1 MADDHLPQILR
12 RSTLVV
18 REVRCACTR
27 EHLALASHNHLCQT
41 YFRKKATHEKRP
53 EGGEGNTMD
62 LGTGIALLVAF
73 LAVVVLIIRGQSPII
88 MLLILAVL
96 WAAIAG
102 IGIEDIQKK
111 IIQAG
116 GVQYASAV
124 IIIVFGAWFA
134 QVLIQTGIAESVIRS
149 AVELAGDRPMVTAMT
164 ITLVT
169 ALLFTSMYGVGA
181 AIAIGV
187 IALPIMMSQGV
198 PPYVAAPVF
207 TMGIGAGTFINLV
220 QFGTFQKLFPG
231 IKYEAPY
238 LTYWVIGMCVY
249 ILAAWMLAFFYLR
262 NGAAHRLAS
271 VDVAGESAPPARKRT
286 PYYTYIVPIFPVIM
300 ILVLKW
306 EIIPTFL
313 VSILL
318 ALALTWPDRTLQGH
332 LNLFNKTFSDAFPDI
347 ATIAA
352 LWTICGMI
360 IVAGQ
365 TPEVAGALKPIF
377 APVLP
382 HTPLQA
388 AVFFGLLGGIAS
400 IYRGPIV
407 VIGTGAALLAIILAN
422 KEIPIP
428 YLYSIWLAPTVLQG
442 SMDPTNSWTLWTI
455 GHTKVSHGQFLRTA
469 LPFGCLMVAVNS
481 LICYLMLGSLQ

>member
-1 MADDHLPQILR
+1 MD
-12 RSTLVV
+12 
-18 REVRCACTR
+18 
-27 EHLALASHNHLCQT
+27 
-41 YFRKKATHEKRP
+41 FAT
-53 EGGEGNTMD
+53 GV
-62 LGTGIALLVAF
+62 ALLVAF

-102 IGIEDIQKK
+102 IGIDDIQKK
-111 IIQAG
+111 IIQVG

-149 AVELAGDRPMVTAMT
+149 AVELAGDRPLVTAMT

-181 AIAIGV
+181 AIAIGI
-187 IALPIMMSQGV
+187 IALPIMLGQGI
-198 PPYVAAPVF
+198 PPYVAAPAF

-231 IKYEAPY
+231 LKYEAPY
-238 LTYWVIGMCVY
+238 LTYWVAAMCVY
-249 ILAAWMLAFFYLR
+249 ILAAWLLEFLYLR
-262 NGAAHRLAS
+262 NGGVRRLAS
-271 VDVAGESAPPARKRT
+271 VDVADAGEAAIRKRT
-286 PYYTYIVPIFPVIM
+286 PYYTYIVPIFPVLMIM
-300 ILVLKW
+300 ILKW

-313 VSILL
+313 VSIVL
-318 ALALTWPDRTLQGH
+318 ALVLTRRDRTFQGH
-332 LNLFNKTFSDAFPDI
+332 INLFNKTFSDAFPDI
-347 ATIAA
+347 ATMAA

-365 TPEVAGALKPIF
+365 TPEVANALKPIF
-377 APVLP
+377 GPVLP

-388 AVFFGLLGGIAS
+388 AIFFGVLGGIGS
-400 IYRGPIV
+400 IYRGPLV
-407 VIGTGAALLAIILAN
+407 VIGTGAALLAIVLAS
-422 KEIPIP
+422 KDIPIP
-428 YLYSIWLAPTVLQG
+428 YLYSIWLAPTIVQG

-455 GHTKVSHGQFLRTA
+455 GQTKVSHGQFLKTA
-469 LPFGCLMVAVNS
+469 LPFGCMMVAVNS
-481 LICYLMLGSLQ
+481 LICYLMLGSLN

>member
-1 MADDHLPQILR
+1 M
-12 RSTLVV
+12 TT
-18 REVRCACTR
+18 E
-27 EHLALASHNHLCQT
+27 LAT
-41 YFRKKATHEKRP
+41 
-53 EGGEGNTMD
+53 G
-62 LGTGIALLVAF
+62 LGLLIAF
-73 LAVVVLIIRGQSPII
+73 LAVVVAIIRGQSPII

-102 IGIEDIQKK
+102 IGVDEIQKK
-111 IIQAG
+111 IIQGG

-134 QVLIQTGIAESVIRS
+134 QILIQTGIAESVIRS
-149 AVELAGDRPMVTAMT
+149 AVELAGDRPLATAMT

-187 IALPIMMSQGV
+187 IALPIMMSQGI

-238 LTYWVIGMCVY
+238 LTYWVVGMCVY
-249 ILAAWMLAFFYLR
+249 ILAAWLLAFFYLR
-262 NGAAHRLAS
+262 SNGARKLAS
-271 VDVAGESAPPARKRT
+271 ADIAGEDAAPVRKRT
-286 PYYTYIVPIFPVIM
+286 PYYTYIVPIFPVLMIM
-300 ILVLKW
+300 VLKW
-306 EIIPTFL
+306 EIIPTFI

-377 APVLP
+377 APILP

-388 AVFFGLLGGIAS
+388 AVFFGVLGGIAS
-400 IYRGPIV
+400 IYRGPMV